1 MRSLWFKL
9 MAVFALVI
17 AAAFAAVM
25 IFTRVVTT
33 QQFNIYVTRQGQA
46 WATQLVPVFADY
58 YTRTSSWQGV
68 EQLPTLPSGNGMTE
82 MMSDMMGGP
91 ADSMMSGIP
100 GSAASGTD
108 PAPWM
113 AAMMMNESM
122 LAAMGHRLILAD
134 AQGTV
139 IVDTEASLL
148 SVQLGA
154 EELRRG
160 TAIRVNGQTVGTLFI
175 TPAALVTSPATDFLQ
190 SINYAFIWSAIAA
203 MGLAVV
209 LGSALFLHITRPLH
223 HLSAAAQ
230 GIMRNDL
237 SRRATITTDDEI
249 GRVARAFNQMAEALQ
264 RYERER
270 RNTLAD
276 IAHELRTPLSIIQG
290 NLEAMLDGVLPANSE
305 ELASLHQ
312 ETQLL
317 NRLIGDLRTLSLAE
331 AGQLQLEKRPID
343 LGDIARQVVESLEQ
357 LACEKSI
364 LLETRLADGLPNV
377 LVDSERLTQIVTNLV
392 DNALRY
398 TSVGGRVA
406 VATHQAEEWIELT
419 VSNSGPGLTAEDLPR
434 VFDRFWRAEQSRNR
448 ASGGSGL
455 GLAIVKQLTEAH
467 GGTVLA
473 ESQIGVGTTFQ
484 VRLPYHS
491 LDFRK
496 E

>member
-33 QQFNIYVTRQGQA
+33 QQFNLYVTRQGQA
-46 WATQLVPVFADY
+46 WATQLAPVFADY
-58 YTRTSSWQGV
+58 YTRTGSWDGV
-68 EQLPTLPSGNGMTE
+68 EQLSTLSSGDWMTE

-91 ADSMMSGIP
+91 ADPMMSGMP

-113 AAMMMNESM
+113 AAMMMNEGM
-122 LAAMGHRLILAD
+122 LSAMGHRLILAD

-139 IVDTEASLL
+139 IVDTGASLL
-148 SVQLGA
+148 GVQPGA

-160 TAIRVNGQTVGTLFI
+160 MAIRVNGQTVGTLFI
-175 TPAALVTSPATDFLQ
+175 SPALAASPTADFLQ
-190 SINYAFIWSAIAA
+190 SINRAFVWSSIVAI
-203 MGLAVV
+203 GLALL
-209 LGSALFLHITRPLH
+209 LGSALFLQITRPLH
-223 HLSAAAQ
+223 HLAVAAQ
-230 GIMRNDL
+230 GIAVGDF
-237 SRRATITTDDEI
+237 SRRVSVAADDEV

-270 RNTLAD
+270 RNILAD
-276 IAHELRTPLSIIQG
+276 IAHELRTPLSVIQG
-290 NLEAMLDGVLPANSE
+290 NLEAMLDGVLTANPE
-305 ELASLHQ
+305 ELVSLHQ

-331 AGQLQLEKRPID
+331 VGQLQLERRPID
-343 LGDIARQVVESLEQ
+343 LEEIVLQVLETLQ
-357 LACEKSI
+357 GLANEKSI
-364 LLETRLADGLPNV
+364 TLETRLANGLPKTQA
-377 LVDSERLTQIVTNLV
+377 DPERLAQIITNLV
-392 DNALRY
+392 GNALHY
-398 TSVGGRVA
+398 TQLGGRVRITIRRVGEWTELA
-406 VATHQAEEWIELT
+406 V
-419 VSNSGPGLTAEDLPR
+419 SDNGPGISADDLPR
-434 VFDRFWRAEQSRNR
+434 VFDRFWRAERSRNR

-455 GLAIVKQLTEAH
+455 GLTIVKQLTEAH

-473 ESQIGVGTTFQ
+473 ESQTGVGTTFR

-491 LDFRK
+491 LDF
-496 E
+496 